1 MERYSLDCKNK
12 ILLITSLPPAHSA
25 GLGQDIINALT
36 QVGYEVDVITKN
48 KYIGQPKYV
57 NNVLG
62 YPLKQE
68 ILKTLRRNR
77 FVMSLVT
84 RIKKVIYFSEPK
96 EYIQNNGL
104 TFTYPDET
112 HPQVSPELLLS
123 KINGQY
129 KAVITLFWQGFIN
142 SQSLKAV
149 YNKLKCP
156 IIIYSVDMAPMTGG
170 CHYFGDCRRLY
181 DCCGKCPAL
190 NSSKVEDASRRNFE
204 IKRSNYSQMN
214 CVYLANTWMNRFAQ
228 KTGLFINN
236 QIKYASIVLDKDK
249 FSPAKSSKDK
259 LLLSDEKRFVIM
271 FRSSIAIVRKGD
283 SYVAEIMNKLY
294 EELTPENR
302 KSILLLSV
310 GSLLSNERKEALRFD
325 VKDLGLVSEPELIK
339 AYRTASI
346 FISASTDDAGPS
358 MVNQSMM
365 CGTPVAAF
373 NVGTAIDLIQNNING
388 FIAPLGDV
396 DPWVTGIK
404 KIIQDKKFQESLS
417 KEARLSA
424 IRHNSYDV
432 FATSIS
438 SLIHEFG

>member
-1 MERYSLDCKNK
+1 MGSSNK
-12 ILLITSLPPAHSA
+12 ILLITALPPAHSA
-25 GLGQDIINALT
+25 GLGQNIINALT
-36 QVGYEVDVITKN
+36 QAGYEVDVLTK
-48 KYIGQPKYV
+48 YRYLGQPIQVK
-57 NNVLG
+57 NVKR
-62 YPLKQE
+62 YPFKQE
-68 ILKTLRRNR
+68 ILKTLRRSK
-77 FVMSLVT
+77 FVMSLVAQL
-84 RIKKVIYFSEPK
+84 KKIINFSESNG
-96 EYIQNNGL
+96 YIQNNGIA
-104 TFTYPDET
+104 FTYPDEY
-112 HPQVSPELLLS
+112 HPQVSPELLIS
-123 KINGQY
+123 KITGQY

-181 DCCGKCPAL
+181 DGCGKCPAL
-190 NSSKVEDASRRNFE
+190 NSSEIEDASRRNFE
-204 IKRSNYSQMN
+204 IKKSNYSQMN

-228 KTGLFINN
+228 KTGLFNNN

-249 FSPAKSSKDK
+249 FSPAKSTKDK
-259 LLLSDEKRFVIM
+259 FLLSDEKRFVIM
-271 FRSSIAIVRKGD
+271 FRSSIAIARKGD
-283 SYVAEIMNKLY
+283 SYVAEMMNKLY

-302 KSILLLSV
+302 KRILLLSV
-310 GSLLSNERKEALRFD
+310 GSLLGNERKEALRFD

-339 AYRTASI
+339 AYRTTSI

-373 NVGTAIDLIQNNING
+373 NVGTAIDSIQNNING

-404 KIIQDKKFQESLS
+404 KMIQDEKFQESLS

-424 IRHNSYDV
+424 IRHNSYEV

-438 SLIHEFG
+438 SLIHEFGYN